1 MTISSTTN
9 ERSGSERSDSERSDS
24 ERATSSSQPAPNRG
38 AKSDGGVS
46 TVSQVRKR
54 FEQAR
59 QDFPILSRSV
69 ASGRPLVFLD
79 NAASTQRPV
88 QVMQAMDDCYRRYY
102 ANVHR
107 GIHTLSEEST
117 AAYEEARHVVA
128 GFLGATSDRE
138 VIFTAGATAAANTI
152 ARSWGDANL
161 GPGDVILLT
170 IAEHHANIVPW
181 QQLASRVGCELKF
194 INVDDQFLIS
204 DEALESALVKHC
216 PKLFAFTAASNVLG
230 TQNPVQRWTAM
241 ARKHGA
247 TVVVDAAQAIPHCT
261 VNVQSW
267 DADFVFFSGHKVCGP
282 TGIGVLHGKEALL
295 DAMPPFLG
303 GGAMIDEVTTSGF
316 TTAALPDKFEA
327 GTPPIAEAIGLAAAV
342 RYVSDLGMDAIAAHE
357 HDLGT
362 RADEALRSM
371 DGVRVIGPTP
381 QHKAGIVSFVVD
393 RIHAHDVSQGLDHE
407 GIAVRAG
414 HHCTMPLHQFLGLS
428 ATTRASFYFYNT
440 MDEVEQFIEAVAKVQ
455 KKFAPGGRRR
465 RRR

>member
-1 MTISSTTN
+1 MTTSSTTN
-9 ERSGSERSDSERSDS
+9 VPATNVPAAKDSTSDSDTAALATSGSVSETTTQQRLH
-24 ERATSSSQPAPNRG
+24 
-38 AKSDGGVS
+38 
-46 TVSQVRKR
+46 
-54 FEQAR
+54 QAR
-59 QDFPILSRSV
+59 QDFPILSRRV

-88 QVMQAMDDCYRRYY
+88 QVMEAMDDCYRRYY

-117 AAYEEARHVVA
+117 AAYEQARTTVA
-128 GFLGATSDRE
+128 DFIGAASDRE

-181 QQLASRVGCELKF
+181 QQLASRVGCKVEF
-194 INVDDQFLIS
+194 VNVDEQFLIS
-204 DEALESALVKHC
+204 DDALESALAKHR

-241 ARKHGA
+241 ARKYDA

-261 VNVQSW
+261 VNVQTW

-282 TGIGVLHGKEALL
+282 TGIGVLYGKETLL

-357 HDLGT
+357 HGLGT
-362 RADEALRSM
+362 RADEALRAM

-414 HHCTMPLHQFLGLS
+414 HHCTMPLHQFLGVS

-440 MDEVEQFIEAVAKVQ
+440 MEEVEQFIEAVAKVQ
-455 KKFAPGGRRR
+455 KKFAPSGRRR
-465 RRR
+465 RRS